1 MDIISQHLQHDSSN
15 AGDRGNSSGI
25 MADDEMDDLEF
36 DLDDDVDIFDAGA
49 PNGRADTKRKEET
62 DEEKQ
67 LRILE
72 GWTSSVPYACESLEE
87 MQQQLEVI
95 VSKLLIAAE
104 SRHWEHL
111 VAWDGALASWLGL
124 KYPFPRALRAKLARF
139 YYELI
144 LIPSI
149 DPKFIHLFALSLD
162 RTIATKLGHK
172 RKLEL
177 EELVLPWEPLW
188 QVLKKEV
195 WPSKRETS
203 SSRNLHNIL
212 LHVAETCREYFA
224 PSEIPSMLDTFLPL
238 FTQETAATVFTIIT
252 SFLPRSHAQIYIPF
266 VFKTWEAFH
275 SYKIED
281 CVLQILGQLSISH
294 VAGKASDYP
303 PEGCLEWKD
312 VGIYTE
318 AEWATIMRACLASMS
333 VPVGNSKGGSTTSQY
348 ADRTRPSAFK
358 KNSNRF
364 SHLAQIIIYS
374 MSVDGPQRVTAEGQR
389 TASDGQEKGY
399 LAGSK
404 ALDSLDRLITSVE
417 SYFHPSNYG
426 AWTLALTA
434 FIQWLA
440 AELSVRW
447 NEEQQPS
454 CKTPVAQ
461 RLTPEIKRAV
471 IETLRTP
478 ALLAMFSKDALS
490 TGYAQAALRYM
501 SILEPDLIMP
511 QLLERAY
518 GGLESI
524 NETHRTTAAIGALAA
539 VSTALTKR
547 STWFK
552 GQRHLVPLLELC
564 LPGIDI
570 NDSVK
575 TVSTCM
581 FIVSALQFVKIGDL
595 NVTGGVP
602 LAHDAPA
609 EDVVMQVEGAE
620 TPSQERRGMSNMSE
634 EELEEDDAAKQST
647 AGFAD
652 WVVSFFRR
660 VFALYENLP
669 EEGGKSGKTG
679 GKTEDTV
686 VKSLNTALDVVCANL
701 SDPLFEVVLNL
712 VFDYATTNVR
722 ANGVRS
728 IGNVITSLS
737 RARPKATINK
747 FLPFTI
753 KQIEIEMAA
762 GASSVRTT
770 SNTSTTVPSDTTLHW
785 NMAILRS
792 ALAFGGRDLVAHR
805 KEILQV
811 MKVLRGAKHERAYS
825 GHGRMVNRI
834 LAALTG
840 TYPVENRLVNPRQ
853 WNDPYFERSHHRS
866 WGKQFSESKEVEVE
880 WHQPST
886 EEIAFAVGIMTG
898 VISPTM
904 DALEDLV
911 KIAPQQRDAVWK
923 NDFCRMIYLVRSA
936 WTGCATLLL
945 HTGPFDGEE
954 CIDEDEYVPGLKPEY
969 MQANAAFALSDPQDP
984 RYKAVK
990 SLRERFGRLLHTT
1003 FLALLQEK
1011 PVNGD
1016 AADSVDA
1023 IIQLLRAS
1031 DVWFFDYGVQRAT
1044 FDAHKKHFV
1053 MTRELVKTH
1062 SKQRQFPRLVWIKRA
1077 TLYHYGR
1084 LYQHTYNRERTALD
1098 DQLLLD
1104 LMELS
1109 MSPYTRVRKHAQSTL
1124 INATASYRRATR
1136 LIMPKLIQ
1144 SLERELAKGK
1154 DADPDRQK
1162 GALYVLS
1169 DKGIATFCLNLC
1181 PEEYISAVLRCQSQ
1195 EKPSIQNLVAKVVQ
1209 ETVAMLSE
1217 ESLATTSFL
1226 IPHSALQESVEST
1239 RLIYPLTK
1247 ASTLILKEATSKLD
1261 RVAGRRK
1268 RQFDGTMTALQ
1279 TLATDEKTHWRYQ
1292 QYAIRY
1298 AQSCLCRDAEPSASL
1313 SSLFINNVVSD
1324 HPSVRTYAQRGVA
1337 KILWHVKLRSYSAD
1351 RRELWLNP
1359 SRNPLRKEVA
1369 VRDPAA
1375 FLADLEKPWIPG
1387 QSDIFFVDK
1396 EDQGF
1401 LTWAKT
1407 VKGYRAPPQSKS
1419 AFTWEPQS
1427 KASLAAVGDAIT
1439 GAWLTKLI
1447 THLSQEGAKAGTTSS
1462 VDLRLENILFIKSLF
1477 KTFEGSFLQG
1487 MLECLSPLLLDEDKY
1502 KLRAGCE
1509 ILAGIL
1515 RGSKHWPMDS
1525 QTKLWTWVME
1535 RLPRLF
1541 DQIKPDTVQ
1550 IFETFISV
1558 QLADRDPRRNQPLI
1572 DFINSQTVDFNAS
1585 SAFAVSKR
1593 LTTIGTMADSLG
1605 VRFDSSSHKL
1615 IELYFNNIQTQ
1626 YAEIRSH
1633 IAVNIGVLIG
1643 IQWHPRF
1650 RTPADILAACASEK
1664 DPLQLRKSEYLPRI
1678 QEYIDNFAKWR
1689 EERLPP
1695 PRVSQSTYDRVGLT
1709 LLQWLW
1715 GTAHLPQAPSIFP
1728 YVMPLLPE
1736 IFKMAELNDSSELQL
1751 YSGAVLNVLS
1761 SIAAPPEFVEP
1772 VMDAL
1777 IDAVK
1782 TSPSWRIRLSV
1793 LPVLQV
1799 FYFRNLLNLADT
1811 SVKSVLDVL
1820 LECIRDENVEVRET
1834 AAKTLSGVIRCSQR
1848 QRILPLKDRF
1858 TKLARKTKLPKR
1870 QDKDTFTDA
1879 IRTLHSAVLG
1889 LCALVDAY
1897 PYSVEPWMPEIIET
1911 LGRYS
1916 SDPIPVSTSIRKCA
1930 ASFKQTHQ
1938 DTWAMDQ
1945 LAFSEDQMQALSTIV
1960 SGTSYYA

>member
-1 MDIISQHLQHDSSN
+1 MDTIADLISQHLQ
-15 AGDRGNSSGI
+15 GNSNSTGGQNWSI
-25 MADDEMDDLEF
+25 MADDEMDDFEF
-36 DLDDDVDIFDAGA
+36 DLDDDVDISDATA
-49 PNGRADTKRKEET
+49 LNGKNEKKKDET

-67 LRILE
+67 LRIME
-72 GWTSSVPYACESLEE
+72 GWTSSVPYVCESLEE

-111 VAWDGALASWLGL
+111 AAWDGALASWLGL
-124 KYPFPRALRAKLARF
+124 KYPFPRPLRAKLARF

-144 LIPSI
+144 LIPSME
-149 DPKFIHLFALSLD
+149 PKYIQLFASSLD

-172 RKLEL
+172 RKLEP
-177 EELVLPWEPLW
+177 EELVLPWQPLW
-188 QVLKKEV
+188 LVLQKEV

-224 PSEIPSMLDTFLPL
+224 ASEISNMLDTFIPL

-252 SFLPRSHAQIYIPF
+252 SFLPRSHARTYLPF
-266 VFKTWEAFH
+266 IFKTWEAFH

-281 CVLQILGQLSISH
+281 CVLQMLGQLSISH
-294 VAGKASDYP
+294 VAGKAGDFTP
-303 PEGCLEWKD
+303 DGCVEWKD
-312 VGIYTE
+312 IGIYTE
-318 AEWATIMRACLASMS
+318 AEWAVIMRSCLSSMS

-358 KNSNRF
+358 KASNRF
-364 SHLAQIIIYS
+364 SHLAQIIVYS
-374 MSVDGPQRVTAEGQR
+374 LSVDGPERVTADGQKT
-389 TASDGQEKGY
+389 TADGQEKGY
-399 LAGSK
+399 LGGSK

-417 SYFHPSNYG
+417 SYFHPSNHG

-440 AELSVRW
+440 AELSARW
-447 NEEQQPS
+447 NEEQQVS

-461 RLTPEIKRAV
+461 RLTPEIKHAV

-478 ALLAMFSKDALS
+478 TLLAMFSKDALS

-539 VSTALTKR
+539 VSTSLTKR

-552 GQRHLVPLLELC
+552 GQRHVVPLLELC

-570 NDSVK
+570 NDSIK

-595 NVTGGVP
+595 NVAGSVP

-609 EDVVMQVEGAE
+609 EDVVMQAEGAE
-620 TPSQERRGMSNMSE
+620 TPTYERRGAAKMTE
-634 EELEEDDAAKQST
+634 EEIEEEDAVRQST

-679 GKTEDTV
+679 GKTEDNV
-686 VKSLNTALDVVCANL
+686 IKSLNTALDVVCANL
-701 SDPLFEVVLNL
+701 SDPLFELTLNL

-728 IGNVITSLS
+728 IGNVITSLA

-792 ALAFGGRDLVAHR
+792 ALAFGGQDLLAHR
-805 KEILQV
+805 KDILQV
-811 MKVLRGAKHERAYS
+811 MNVLREAKHERAYS
-825 GHGRMVNRI
+825 GYGRMVNRI

-840 TYPVENRLVNPRQ
+840 TYPVENRLVNPKQ

-866 WGKQFSESKEVEVE
+866 WGKQFCESKDVEVE
-880 WHQPST
+880 WHQPSP
-886 EEIAFAVGIMTG
+886 EEIAFAGDILAG
-898 VISPTM
+898 VVSPTM
-904 DALEDLV
+904 DVLEALTKV
-911 KIAPQQRDAVWK
+911 APQQRDSVWK
-923 NDFCRMIYLVRSA
+923 NDFCRMMYLVRSA
-936 WTGCATLLL
+936 WTGCATLFL
-945 HTGPFDGEE
+945 HTGPFDGDE
-954 CIDEDEYVPGLKPEY
+954 CIDANEYVLGLKPEH
-969 MQANAAFALSDPQDP
+969 MQANAAFALSDPRDP
-984 RYKAVK
+984 RHKAVK
-990 SLRERFGRLLHTT
+990 SLHDSFGRLLHTT
-1003 FLALLQEK
+1003 FLSLSQER
-1011 PVNGD
+1011 PINGD

-1044 FDAHKKHFV
+1044 FVAHKKHFV

-1062 SKQRQFPRLVWIKRA
+1062 SKQRQFPRMVWIKRA

-1084 LYQHTYNRERTALD
+1084 LYQHTYNRERTTLD

-1144 SLERELAKGK
+1144 ALEAELTKGK

-1169 DKGIATFCLNLC
+1169 DKGIATFCLSLC
-1181 PEEYISAVLRCQSQ
+1181 PEEYISAILRCQSQ
-1195 EKPSIQNLVAKVVQ
+1195 EKPSIQNLVAKMVQ
-1209 ETVAMLSE
+1209 DTMLSE

-1226 IPHSALQESVEST
+1226 ITHSALQESIVST
-1239 RLIYPLTK
+1239 RSIYSLTK
-1247 ASTLILKEATSKLD
+1247 ITTNILQEATAKLD
-1261 RVAGRRK
+1261 RVAERRK

-1298 AQSCLCRDAEPSASL
+1298 AQSCLCRDVEPSASL

-1324 HPSVRTYAQRGVA
+1324 HPSVRTYAQRQVYA
-1337 KILWHVKLRSYSAD
+1337 DPDPPPAD

-1359 SRNPLRKEVA
+1359 SRNPLRKEIA
-1369 VRDPAA
+1369 LRDPEA
-1375 FLADLEKPWIPG
+1375 FLADLEKPWTPG
-1387 QSDIFFVDK
+1387 QPDIFFVDK

-1401 LTWAKT
+1401 LTWGKT
-1407 VKGYRAPPQSKS
+1407 IRGYKAPPRSKS
-1419 AFTWEPQS
+1419 AFTWDARS
-1427 KASLAAVGDAIT
+1427 KRSLAAIGDAIT
-1439 GAWLTKLI
+1439 PGWLTKFI
-1447 THLSQEGAKAGTTSS
+1447 THLSQEGAKAGTTTS
-1462 VDLRLENILFIKSLF
+1462 VDLRLENILFIKSIF
-1477 KTFEGSFLQG
+1477 KMFEDSLLQS

-1515 RGSKHWPMDS
+1515 RGSKHWPVDS
-1525 QTKLWTWVME
+1525 QTNIWAWVME
-1535 RLPRLF
+1535 RLPGLF
-1541 DQIKPDTVQ
+1541 DQMKPDTVQ

-1558 QLADRDPRRNQPLI
+1558 QLGDRDPRRNQPLI
-1572 DFINSQTVDFNAS
+1572 NFIKAQTVDFNAS

-1605 VRFDSSSHKL
+1605 VRFDADSHKL
-1615 IELYFNNIQTQ
+1615 VELYFDNIQTQ

-1633 IAVNIGVLIG
+1633 IAVNIGVLMG

-1650 RTPADILAACASEK
+1650 RTPSDLLVACASER
-1664 DPLQLRKSEYLPRI
+1664 DPLQVRKTDYLPRI
-1678 QEYIDNFAKWR
+1678 QKYIDNFGRWR

-1715 GTAHLPQAPSIFP
+1715 GTAHLPQAPTIFP

-1761 SIAAPPEFVEP
+1761 SITAPPEFVEP

-1799 FYFRNLLNLADT
+1799 FYFRNLLNLPDV
-1811 SVKSVLDVL
+1811 SVKRVLDVL

-1858 TKLARKTKLPKR
+1858 TLLARKTKLPKR
-1870 QDKDTFTDA
+1870 QDKEGFTDK

-1889 LCALVDAY
+1889 LCALIDAY

-1945 LAFSEDQMQALSTIV
+1945 LAFNEDQMQALSTIV